1 MVSKAMMV
9 AVAAA
14 VVGIEVTMVRESEVG
29 DVGDQG
35 KVKAI
40 TALLRSGKV
49 RSIQPSGASER
60 GADYALRR
68 RANAFFAASRSTR
81 THQQDQDRGLALGI
95 RHASTSTSTS
105 TPFGARLRYT
115 HCQIVSPQRIV
126 ARHGLSPFLRAR
138 VGLLC
143 LEVEVALAM
152 SARPALDHTLD
163 TIRDSRQEASA
174 CATSTRLDSTNHRRG
189 HSTARPLNYLEPTPS
204 CHMRI
209 RYVQT
214 NDVLRRDVARLT
226 V

>member
-1 MVSKAMMV
+1 VTTEVCEEGARGYGDGDGDDRGEGAAGAMVSKAMMV

-81 THQQDQDRGLALGI
+81 THQQDQDTGLALGI

-105 TPFGARLRYT
+105 TPFGARLRHT
-115 HCQIVSPQRIV
+115 HCQIVSPRTYCSPTRTLSVSRRASWIV
-126 ARHGLSPFLRAR
+126 VPGGRGRAGDVSP
-138 VGLLC
+138 
-143 LEVEVALAM
+143 
-152 SARPALDHTLD
+152 
-163 TIRDSRQEASA
+163 ASA
-174 CATSTRLDSTNHRRG
+174 GSHTRHDTRFEARG
-189 HSTARPLNYLEPTPS
+189 
-204 CHMRI
+204 I
-209 RYVQT
+209 R
-214 NDVLRRDVARLT
+214 LRYFDT
-226 V
+226 T